1 MDSAIYGGNF
11 SKNTTESVQ
20 YLEALATNLYEIEQE
35 KIQKN
40 EV

>member
-1 MDSAIYGGNF
+1 
-11 SKNTTESVQ
+11 VQ